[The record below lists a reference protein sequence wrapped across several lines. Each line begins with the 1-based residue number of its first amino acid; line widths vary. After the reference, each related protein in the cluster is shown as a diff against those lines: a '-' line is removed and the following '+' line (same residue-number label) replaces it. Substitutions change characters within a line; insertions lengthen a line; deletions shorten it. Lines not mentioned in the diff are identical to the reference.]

1 MIKVNQT
8 EMLLDPRPDDNNAIV
23 CQRQTTV

>member
-1 MIKVNQT
+1 MTKVNQT
-8 EMLLDPRPDDNNAIV
+8 EILLDPRPDDNNAIV